1 MIGGRKISTSYIVLI
16 ACVLGVGI
24 GLFGIN
30 YWHATKC
37 TSDKSPQDYEDMISA
52 LNRRLLEAESQVHR
66 NEILVGK
73 VIKALETNLYRL
85 GKKEFEELSQR
96 SKDDAVK
103 AALYLS
109 THPAP
114 TFPEYPLDAEY
125 GENMEE
131 VADILDDVYNQ
142 VKDND
147 KMMKRSEEFDDKEGD
162 LTGVMDIGV
171 TDADAI
177 KLCSEWKDKYNVVVG
192 VSWGNLPYDLQQN
205 WLKYSCDYH
214 LQADGKPPSKES
226 ANVKNM

>member
-73 VIKALETNLYRL
+73 VIKALETNLYKL
-85 GKKEFEELSQR
+85 EKKEFEELSQR

-103 AALYLS
+103 AALYLA

-125 GENMEE
+125 ENNMEK
-131 VADILDDVYNQ
+131 VADLLDDVYSQ
-142 VKDND
+142 VKDDD
-147 KMMKRSEEFDDKEGD
+147 KMVERSEEVDDKEANSAGE
-162 LTGVMDIGV
+162 LDISV

-205 WLKYSCDYH
+205 WLKFSCDYH
-214 LQADGKPPSKES
+214 LQAGGKPPSRE
-226 ANVKNM
+226 ADTINI